1 MPEHC
6 LVDVPRQLVLFREG
20 LYDELTIIGRGR
32 GLQRCGGGRLLRA
45 QRRVR
50 KAMRVD
56 DSHSP

>member
-6 LVDVPRQLVLFREG
+6 LVDVPRQLILSREG
-20 LYDELTIIGRGR
+20 LYDVLTVIGRGR
-32 GLQRCGGGRLLRA
+32 WLLRFSGGCLLWV

-56 DSHSP
+56 EPY